1 MEIEIDFKTIRG
13 VVVLNNDRFK
23 TLHVDGRAPR
33 RTITYQGNSF
43 PELFFE
49 ELQQGDN
56 IIFVALSDDPTEPE
70 RIMAANLVLG
80 FNLIPITVPDTTPN
94 TDTEQKEITIEFT
107 AMKTMDENR
116 AVLSMLK
123 NGKFGNA
130 GNRGLLDDLY
140 GSHTQ
145 NPVSDLEDF
154 PLVAALKDLGPM
166 HLDPPIRN
174 VLGTT
179 PFEYVVPIRG
189 NTVLKVRTP
198 VRVNGRVYPVI
209 QPGEPIP
216 QHRHTY
222 LFIQHTHDNKPMGG
236 FILPGVFLSEYIGKT
251 EYLPG
256 LPSNL
261 KWVDRRE
268 AEQVVFDFRPEGEQD
283 KWVVIAV
290 HACTIVYSD
299 PTIEHQLTGIGTLLQ
314 PNAPLPAEPVN
325 VLLLD
330 YDVIPGTATCV
341 YRACNVDLNK
351 IVKDGRIEF
360 TRPPEGLPGF
370 IIDDAIFSEVSPY
383 DFQLYGDY
391 KHYPRFRE

>member
-1 MEIEIDFKTIRG
+1 MEDILKSARG
-13 VVVLNNDRFK
+13 VVIMRNDSFK
-23 TLHVDGRAPR
+23 STVRNPGEPR
-33 RTITYQGNSF
+33 VKVRYGEHT
-43 PELFFE
+43 FE
-49 ELQQGDN
+49 EMYVEEIQPGDN
-56 IIFVALSDDPTEPE
+56 VIFAAMSDDPKEPN
-70 RIMAANLVLG
+70 RIVSAYLAKDLQPKSGGWVDDGGAKEVTISFTAIQTPSAEAAEHATRLLKRSDFGKIDNLY
-80 FNLIPITVPDTTPN
+80 PDTVPILYDQSRP
-94 TDTEQKEITIEFT
+94 
-107 AMKTMDENR
+107 
-116 AVLSMLK
+116 
-123 NGKFGNA
+123 
-130 GNRGLLDDLY
+130 LLD
-140 GSHTQ
+140 
-145 NPVSDLEDF
+145 
-154 PLVAALKDLGPM
+154 ALDKIGPM

-209 QPGEPIP
+209 QPGGPIP

-222 LFIQHTHDNKPMGG
+222 LFIQHTHDNKPMDG

-290 HACTIVYSD
+290 HACAIVYSD

-383 DFQLYGDY
+383 DFQFYGDY